1 MVQVRLDFKTE
12 KPELPRDLDKLI
24 VSFLKASLQNFST
37 ELYEQLY
44 GERKA
49 VLKTFTYSLYLPG
62 AKFLADKIVL
72 KGNNFSLYFSDS
84 DIGQLI
90 QFINA
95 FKLMRF
101 KKYSMNRNS
110 MELQKVYAEKKEE
123 ITDSEIIVKIQS
135 SLVVRKH
142 EAQDNSDVYYIY
154 NHPDFCK
161 TLKKNVEIF
170 LEKLEIPLSTEGFS
184 IVPIKGKKIVTD
196 IFGRKTDANI
206 GIYKLTGSPQLLN
219 LLYQSGMGSRRSEGH
234 GKFEVI
240 W

>member
-1 MVQVRLDFKTE
+1 M
-12 KPELPRDLDKLI
+12 
-24 VSFLKASLQNFST
+24 
-37 ELYEQLY
+37 
-44 GERKA
+44 
-49 VLKTFTYSLYLPG
+49 
-62 AKFLADKIVL
+62 
-72 KGNNFSLYFSDS
+72 
-84 DIGQLI
+84 
-90 QFINA
+90 
-95 FKLMRF
+95 
-101 KKYSMNRNS
+101 
-110 MELQKVYAEKKEE
+110 
-123 ITDSEIIVKIQS
+123 
-135 SLVVRKH
+135 VRKH

-154 NHPDFCK
+154 NHPDFGK

-184 IVPIKGKKIVTD
+184 IVPIKGKKIVAD

>member
-1 MVQVRLDFKTE
+1 M
-12 KPELPRDLDKLI
+12 
-24 VSFLKASLQNFST
+24 
-37 ELYEQLY
+37 
-44 GERKA
+44 
-49 VLKTFTYSLYLPG
+49 
-62 AKFLADKIVL
+62 
-72 KGNNFSLYFSDS
+72 
-84 DIGQLI
+84 
-90 QFINA
+90 
-95 FKLMRF
+95 
-101 KKYSMNRNS
+101 
-110 MELQKVYAEKKEE
+110 
-123 ITDSEIIVKIQS
+123 
-135 SLVVRKH
+135 
-142 EAQDNSDVYYIY
+142 YYTY
-154 NHPDFCK
+154 NHPDFGK